1 MLRTPRAAIFDLDG
15 VIVDTARLH
24 GRAWKETFDRFFAH
38 RGLND
43 TFDEVDDYRGHV
55 DGRPRYEGVAALL
68 ESRHIELPS
77 GDPADDPGFDT
88 QAAIGNLKNQR
99 FHELVESEGV
109 DVLDGADELIQR
121 LAAQNVPMAVV
132 SSSKNAPR
140 VLPKRLA
147 PLIDVIFSGV
157 DVAELDMPGKPA
169 PDMFLEGARR
179 LGVDP
184 ESAAVVEDAPAGVRA
199 GRLGGFAVV
208 VGIDPEG
215 SSNLGASGA
224 DFVVEGVGSLPHDVE
239 RWADLVPEPPAA
251 LESFAEIIDELGE
264 EPAVFLDYDGTLTPI
279 VEDPDAADIGDAE
292 RAVLVEV
299 ATRLPLAVV
308 SGRGLA
314 DVKSHVAVA
323 GITYSGSHG
332 FEIEMADGRTIEQG
346 EAADAV
352 PELDEAEQMLRAG
365 AADLTGIV
373 IERKPYAI
381 AVHTRRA
388 SSQEAREAAGDLARE
403 VASHFDGLVLRGGKE
418 IHELRPAIDW
428 DKGAALSHLLDLLSG
443 DPVPLY
449 IGDDETDEDGFRAV
463 RREGGVGVLVGRRRG
478 AETWADY
485 TLDDPA
491 ETIEFLSRLASSLE
505 S

>member
-24 GRAWKETFDRFFAH
+24 GRAWKEAFDSFFAH
-38 RGLND
+38 RGLDD

-68 ESRHIELPS
+68 ESRHIELPA
-77 GDPADDPGFDT
+77 GDPSDEPGFDT
-88 QAAIGNLKNQR
+88 HAAIGNLKNQR

-109 DVLDGADELIQR
+109 DVLDGADELIHS
-121 LAAQNVPMAVV
+121 LDAQNVPMAVV

-140 VLPKRLA
+140 VLPQRLA
-147 PLIDVIFSGV
+147 SLIDVVFSGI
-157 DVAELDMPGKPA
+157 DVAELEMPGKPA

-184 ESAAVVEDAPAGVRA
+184 GSAAVVEDAPAGVRA

-208 VGIDPEG
+208 VGIDAEG
-215 SSNLGASGA
+215 SSHLEASGA
-224 DFVVEGVGSLPHDVE
+224 DFVVGAVGSLPHDVE
-239 RWADLVPEPPAA
+239 AWADLVPDPPDAM
-251 LESFAEIIDELGE
+251 ESFAEIVDELGE
-264 EPAVFLDYDGTLTPI
+264 RPAIFLDYDGTLTPI
-279 VEDPDAADIGDAE
+279 VEDPDAADIGDEE

-299 ATRLPLAVV
+299 ATRVPLAIV

-314 DVKSHVAVA
+314 DVKSHVAVE

-332 FEIEMADGRTIEQG
+332 FEIEMADGRTIEQD
-346 EAADAV
+346 AAAEAV
-352 PELDEAEQMLRAG
+352 PELDEAERMLRAG
-365 AADLTGIV
+365 AADLAGIM

-388 SSQEAREAAGDLARE
+388 STEGARVAAGELAHE
-403 VASHFDGLVLRGGKE
+403 VVSRFDGLVLRGGKE

-428 DKGAALSHLLDLLSG
+428 DKGAALSHLRSLLSG
-443 DPVPLY
+443 DPLPLY

-463 RREGGVGVLVGRRRG
+463 RCEGGLGVLVGRRRG

-485 TLDDPA
+485 TLEDPA
-491 ETIEFLSRLASSLE
+491 RTIEFLSRLASSLRA
-505 S
+505 